1 MAWKFDFKEVD
12 LVWIQPV
19 ADIVDNA
26 SIAMGDYGSSDLT
39 VDTGDRTN
47 DTSVV
52 DQGDRII
59 DGNI

>member
-19 ADIVDNA
+19 AGIVDNA
-26 SIAMGDYGSSDLT
+26 SIVMGDYLSSDLT

>member
-1 MAWKFDFKEVD
+1 MAWRFDFKEVD

-19 ADIVDNA
+19 EDIVDNA
-26 SIAMGDYGSSDLT
+26 NITMGEYSVSDLT
-39 VDTGDRTN
+39 VDAGDRTN

>member
-1 MAWKFDFKEVD
+1 MAWRFDFKEVD

-19 ADIVDNA
+19 EDIVDN
-26 SIAMGDYGSSDLT
+26 SNITMGDYGVSDLT

-47 DTSVV
+47 DTSIV